1 MIEQYPRAA
10 DRELTKVRMYAIFF
24 RYGGSIDGGELFIT
38 QTSVSHDT
46 EVQLWCLGRVRC
58 ELQRM
63 DSVWALQ
70 STKWSVKR
78 AKAVSSNIPT
88 AVPAADYNNLQ
99 VQQHQL
105 KASSILIRFTMKQR

>member
-46 EVQLWCLGRVRC
+46 EVQL
-58 ELQRM
+58 
-63 DSVWALQ
+63 
-70 STKWSVKR
+70 
-78 AKAVSSNIPT
+78 
-88 AVPAADYNNLQ
+88 
-99 VQQHQL
+99 
-105 KASSILIRFTMKQR
+105 